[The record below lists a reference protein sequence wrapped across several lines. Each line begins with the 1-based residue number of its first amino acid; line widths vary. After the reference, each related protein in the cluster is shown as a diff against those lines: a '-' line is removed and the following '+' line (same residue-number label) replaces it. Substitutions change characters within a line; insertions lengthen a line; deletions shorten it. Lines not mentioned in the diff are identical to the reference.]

1 MDKYVP
7 DISIQCYELIN
18 RIICEPDYVLR
29 ESKITMYTRFF
40 TKWYTKCDAF
50 YHDPDHLLDFE
61 KYQKIISVLN
71 VIKNI
76 FADNLRKF
84 LLNEK
89 SHIQRLLN
97 MEFDKLLELFDDEE
111 VDVRFFI
118 QEFIGEFIGKY
129 TPPRSLFVKK
139 QQVFSTEVDPNAIG
153 TKVRAQGP
161 KVP

>member
-7 DISIQCYELIN
+7 DISIQCYDVIKN
-18 RIICEPDYVLR
+18 IICEPDYVLR

-40 TKWYTKCDAF
+40 TKWHKKCDAF

-61 KYQKIISVLN
+61 KYQRIISVLN
-71 VIKNI
+71 VIQNR
-76 FADNLRKF
+76 FDDNLRKF

-89 SHIQRLLN
+89 SCIQRLLN
-97 MEFDKLLELFDDEE
+97 TEFDKLLEMFDDEE

-129 TPPRSLFVKK
+129 TPPRSFFVKN
-139 QQVFSTEVDPNAIG
+139 QQGTIVFSTEV
-153 TKVRAQGP
+153 K
-161 KVP
+161 